1 LDSLPADS
9 SKTAVDTNISEVTV
23 YTDRARVTRRGTRHL
38 AAGEQTLS
46 IENVPTS
53 MQVDSLRASGRGEGV
68 RILGVE
74 TVRDYITEAPEEDLA
89 ALQKELESL
98 QDQDT
103 ALVDAAAAEDARQ
116 DYLKNLRNSSSQT
129 LPRGIAY
136 GRAKMD
142 DVTALTRYVEGELAD
157 SQSKKRGIN
166 QQRRELARK
175 IEVVQK
181 KLLPRWVSKERRAI
195 KVIVEAAAET
205 DFDLEVTY
213 SVFGASWSPLYDI
226 RLIEDKVTLGYL
238 ANVRQQTGEDWP
250 AVRLSLSTAQ
260 PAVSA
265 TIPELDPWFIDVY
278 TPPVYK
284 AMAARA
290 PGGMPTGALAPQSMA
305 APAPMDAMMAPAQA
319 APPPPAEIAT
329 ATIDSTGA
337 SVTFR
342 VARPTAIPSD
352 GSPHKTMVNNLD
364 LQAALDYV
372 TVPKIAEE
380 AYLRAKITNTT
391 ESILLPGPA
400 NIFHEDEFVGT
411 TTLETVVP
419 TEEFEVQ
426 LGVDDRVK
434 VERKLAQR
442 DTSKALIGNTRRTL
456 YGYKITITNLLTRPA
471 KVTVY
476 DQLPVSRNEQ
486 IKSKLLEVAPSP
498 AEQSDLNILK
508 WELNLT
514 PQQKQEI
521 AFTFQIEQP
530 RDVKVI
536 GIEV

>member
-1 LDSLPADS
+1 MAV
-9 SKTAVDTNISEVTV
+9 VDTTISEVTV
-23 YTDRARVTRRGTRHL
+23 YTDRARVTRQGTRHL

-53 MQVDSLRASGRGEGV
+53 MQDDSVRASGRGEGV

-89 ALQKELESL
+89 ALQKELETL

-129 LPRGIAY
+129 LPRGVAN

-142 DVTALTRYVEGELAD
+142 DVTALARYVEGELAD
-157 SQSKKRGIN
+157 SQSKKRAIA
-166 QQRRELARK
+166 QQRRELARQ

-181 KLLPRWVSKERRAI
+181 KLQPRWVSKERRAI
-195 KVIVEAAAET
+195 NVIVEAAAET

-213 SVFGASWSPLYDI
+213 SVLGASWSPLYDI
-226 RLIEDKVTLGYL
+226 RLIEDKVSLGYL
-238 ANVRQQTGEDWP
+238 ANVQQQTGEDWP
-250 AVRLSLSTAQ
+250 AVKLSLSTAQ
-260 PAVSA
+260 PAVSS

-278 TPPVYK
+278 TPPVYRP
-284 AMAARA
+284 MAARA
-290 PGGMPTGALAPQSMA
+290 SGLPTGALAPQSMA
-305 APAPMDAMMAPAQA
+305 AGITMDAMMAPAQA
-319 APPPPAEIAT
+319 APPPPAEVAT

-352 GSPHKTMVNNLD
+352 GSPHKTMVTNLD

-411 TTLETVVP
+411 TSLETVVP

-471 KVTVY
+471 RVTAY

-486 IKSKLLEVAPSP
+486 IKSKLLEVAPPP

-508 WELNLT
+508 WELNLA
-514 PQQKQEI
+514 PQKKQEI
-521 AFTFQIEQP
+521 AFTFQVEQP
-530 RDVKVI
+530 RDVKVT